1 MTPERFDIYDD
12 QQKWIGTAPRTEVH
26 AKGYWHRSFHC
37 WIVRDEGNRRMV
49 LFQRRRDIKDTFPGY
64 YDITAAGHLTAG
76 EQMQDAHRELEEELG
91 VHTSFDALTYLFT
104 ATQQLQGEVLG
115 IPFLDREFSAVYGL
129 CLNQPLESYV
139 LQASEVDSLYEA
151 PLEDLLAL
159 FRQDKDAVQASGVLA
174 QQQTFM
180 QNGKA
185 LSTPSEDDTPLS
197 TSPGTSESL
206 SEFVPE
212 IMTTSTDLPSNQ
224 GDYMHSASFARL
236 ICEVS
241 TADFVPH
248 GSTYYIDVL
257 KALKRVH
264 GV

>member
-12 QQKWIGTAPRTEVH
+12 QQQWLGTAPRNEVH

-37 WIVRDEGNRRMV
+37 WIVRDEGSKRMV

-76 EQMQDAHRELEEELG
+76 EQLQDAHRELEEELG

-104 ATQQLQGEVLG
+104 AKQQLQGEVRG

-151 PLEDLLAL
+151 PLDDLLAL
-159 FRQDKDAVQASGVLA
+159 FRQEKDVVQVSGVRA
-174 QQQTFM
+174 QQQTFT

-185 LSTPSEDDTPLS
+185 LSTPSEDNTPLS
-197 TSPGTSESL
+197 TFPRTSEPL
-206 SEFVPE
+206 SECTQEV
-212 IMTTSTDLPSNQ
+212 TTTAADLLSNH
-224 GDYMHSASFARL
+224 GDYKYSASAARL
-236 ICEVS
+236 VREIHL
-241 TADFVPH
+241 ADFVPH
-248 GSTYYIDVL
+248 GTTYYIDAL
-257 KALKRVH
+257 EALKRVH

>member
-12 QQKWIGTAPRTEVH
+12 QQQWIGTAPRNEVH

-37 WIVRDEGNRRMV
+37 WIVRDEGDKRMV

-64 YDITAAGHLTAG
+64 YDITAAGHLVAG
-76 EQMQDAHRELEEELG
+76 EQLQDAHRELEEELG

-104 ATQQLQGEVLG
+104 ATQQLQGEVRG

-151 PLEDLLAL
+151 PLDDLLAL
-159 FRQDKDAVQASGVLA
+159 FRQEKDAVQASGVRA
-174 QQQTFM
+174 QQTFV
-180 QNGKA
+180 QEGEA
-185 LSTPSEDDTPLS
+185 LSTPLEDDTPLTAS
-197 TSPGTSESL
+197 LRTGESL
-206 SEFVPE
+206 SECTQE
-212 IMTTSTDLPSNQ
+212 ITMTSTDLSSNH
-224 GDYMHSASFARL
+224 GDYEHSASAARL

-257 KALKRVH
+257 EALKRVH